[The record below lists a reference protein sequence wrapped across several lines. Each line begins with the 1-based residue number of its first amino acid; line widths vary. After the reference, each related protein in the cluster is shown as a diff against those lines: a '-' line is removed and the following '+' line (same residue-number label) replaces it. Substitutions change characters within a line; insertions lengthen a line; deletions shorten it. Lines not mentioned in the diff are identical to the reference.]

1 VKERGQ
7 FVDHVFEL
15 MRFERQDDDVDG
27 TSVGDP
33 FVRGGVRREIA
44 AFAEDAHASFAYR
57 LQVRAAGDKRYLAA
71 PASQGRSD
79 KGANRP
85 STDNGKFQLDPIRRT
100 ALKNRWIQL
109 GLGILAMIMVA
120 NLQYGWTLFVP
131 PMAAEHRWPKGAI
144 QLAFTLFVLTE
155 TWLVPVEGY
164 FIDRFG
170 LRPMVALGGIL
181 VGAAWLIDAKAPS
194 LGVLYVG
201 AVSGGIGAGIIYG
214 ATIGNSVKWFPDRR
228 GFAAGLTAG
237 GFGAGAALTVIPIAN
252 MIKSSG
258 YHATFATFGVI
269 QGAVVLVV
277 AALLV
282 KPPVSAGD
290 DRSAGAAI
298 RYDAGAAPKVV
309 LRTST
314 FYLLYGMFV
323 MIATG
328 GLMITA
334 QLSVMATDFKIADTP
349 VSLLGITL
357 AALPFALALD
367 RIFNGLS
374 RPVFGAISDR
384 IGRENTMAIA
394 FGAQAAAIVA
404 LLSVAHDA
412 LLFVVLSGLTFFT
425 AGEIYSL
432 FPALCTDIFGRRYAT
447 INYGLLYT
455 AKGVAALLVPIG
467 SYVTAVTG
475 SWNAI
480 FEVIVAF
487 NVITALLAVFA
498 LKPLRRQTQ
507 AWLTGRLTRDGALL
521 ASAAD

>member
-1 VKERGQ
+1 
-7 FVDHVFEL
+7 
-15 MRFERQDDDVDG
+15 MG
-27 TSVGDP
+27 TASDQGHL
-33 FVRGGVRREIA
+33 A
-44 AFAEDAHASFAYR
+44 A
-57 LQVRAAGDKRYLAA
+57 AAG
-71 PASQGRSD
+71 QGRSD

-85 STDNGKFQLDPIRRT
+85 STDNGKFQVDPLRRM
-100 ALKNRWIQL
+100 ALKNRWVQL
-109 GLGILAMIMVA
+109 GLGVLAMVMVA

-131 PMAAEHRWPKGAI
+131 PMAAEHAWPKGAI
-144 QLAFTLFVLTE
+144 QLAFTLFVLAE

-170 LRPMVALGGIL
+170 LRPLVALGGL
-181 VGAAWLIDAKAPS
+181 FVGAAWLIDAKAPS

-201 AVSGGIGAGIIYG
+201 AVIGGIGAGIVYG
-214 ATIGNSVKWFPDRR
+214 ATIGNAVKWFPDRR

-237 GFGAGAALTVIPIAN
+237 GFGAGAALTVVPIAN

-258 YHATFATFGVI
+258 YHATFATFGII
-269 QGAVVLVV
+269 QGAVVLAV

-282 KPPVSAGD
+282 KPPSSAAD
-290 DRSAGAAI
+290 DRAAG
-298 RYDAGAAPKVV
+298 YDSGAAPKVV

-349 VSLLGITL
+349 VSLLGISL

-404 LLSVAHDA
+404 LLSLAHDA
-412 LLFVVLSGLTFFT
+412 ALFVVLSGLTFFT

-432 FPALCTDIFGRRYAT
+432 FPAVCTDIFGRRFAT

-480 FEVIVAF
+480 FEVIIAF
-487 NVITALLAVFA
+487 NVVTALLAVFA

-507 AWLTGRLTRDGALL
+507 ASLTRRLPADGALF

>member
-1 VKERGQ
+1 LR
-7 FVDHVFEL
+7 
-15 MRFERQDDDVDG
+15 
-27 TSVGDP
+27 
-33 FVRGGVRREIA
+33 
-44 AFAEDAHASFAYR
+44 
-57 LQVRAAGDKRYLAA
+57 
-71 PASQGRSD
+71 
-79 KGANRP
+79 
-85 STDNGKFQLDPIRRT
+85 
-100 ALKNRWIQL
+100 NRWVQL
-109 GLGILAMIMVA
+109 ALGIVAMVMVA

-131 PMAAEHRWPKGAI
+131 PMAAEHKWAKGAI
-144 QLAFTLFVLTE
+144 QLAFTLFVLAE

-170 LRPMVALGGIL
+170 LRPMVALAGIL
-181 VGAAWLIDAKAPS
+181 VGAAWLIDAKAES
-194 LGVLYVG
+194 LAVLYAG
-201 AVSGGIGAGIIYG
+201 AVLGGIGAGIVYG
-214 ATIGNSVKWFPDRR
+214 ATIGNAVKWFPDRR

-252 MIKSSG
+252 MIKTSG
-258 YHATFATFGVI
+258 YHATFATFGVV
-269 QGAVVLVV
+269 QGLVVITV

-282 KPPVSAGD
+282 KPPIHAAD
-290 DRSAGAAI
+290 DRAPGMPASA
-298 RYDAGAAPKVV
+298 DAGAPPKVV
-309 LRTST
+309 LRTSA

-384 IGRENTMAIA
+384 IGRENTMAVA
-394 FGAQAAAIVA
+394 FGLQAAAIVA
-404 LLSVAHDA
+404 LLSVTHDA
-412 LLFVVLSGLTFFT
+412 ALFVVLSGLTFFT

-432 FPALCTDIFGRRYAT
+432 FPAVCTDIFGRRFAT

-467 SYVTAVTG
+467 SYVTAMTG

-480 FEVIVAF
+480 FELIIAF
-487 NVITALLAVFA
+487 NLLTALLAVFA

-507 AWLTGRLTRDGALL
+507 SVLIGRLTGEALL

>member
-1 VKERGQ
+1 
-7 FVDHVFEL
+7 
-15 MRFERQDDDVDG
+15 M
-27 TSVGDP
+27 
-33 FVRGGVRREIA
+33 
-44 AFAEDAHASFAYR
+44 
-57 LQVRAAGDKRYLAA
+57 
-71 PASQGRSD
+71 
-79 KGANRP
+79 
-85 STDNGKFQLDPIRRT
+85 
-100 ALKNRWIQL
+100 KNRWIQL
-109 GLGILAMIMVA
+109 ALGILAMIMVA

-131 PMAAEHRWPKGAI
+131 PMAAEHNWAKGAI

-181 VGAAWLIDAKAPS
+181 VGAAWLIDAKAES

-201 AVSGGIGAGIIYG
+201 ALLGGIGAGIVYG
-214 ATIGNSVKWFPDRR
+214 ATIGNAVKWFPDRR

-237 GFGAGAALTVIPIAN
+237 GFGAGAALTVVPIAH
-252 MIKSSG
+252 MIQSSG
-258 YHATFATFGVI
+258 YRATFATFGAI
-269 QGAVVLVV
+269 QGLVVVAV

-282 KPPVSAGD
+282 KPPVLAAD
-290 DRSAGAAI
+290 DRAPGGPAHA
-298 RYDAGAAPKVV
+298 DAGAPPKVV
-309 LRTST
+309 LRTSA

-349 VSLLGITL
+349 VSLLGISL

-367 RIFNGLS
+367 RVFNGLS

-384 IGRENTMAIA
+384 IGRENTMALA

-412 LLFVVLSGLTFFT
+412 ALFVVLSGLTFFT

-432 FPALCTDIFGRRYAT
+432 FPAVCTDIFGRRFAT

-480 FEVIVAF
+480 FELIIAF
-487 NVITALLAVFA
+487 NVLTALLAVFA

-507 AWLTGRLTRDGALL
+507 ALLTGRLTGDGVLL
-521 ASAAD
+521 ASVAD

>member
-1 VKERGQ
+1 
-7 FVDHVFEL
+7 
-15 MRFERQDDDVDG
+15 
-27 TSVGDP
+27 
-33 FVRGGVRREIA
+33 
-44 AFAEDAHASFAYR
+44 
-57 LQVRAAGDKRYLAA
+57 
-71 PASQGRSD
+71 
-79 KGANRP
+79 
-85 STDNGKFQLDPIRRT
+85 
-100 ALKNRWIQL
+100 LKNRWVQL
-109 GLGILAMIMVA
+109 ALGILAMVMVA

-131 PMAAEHRWPKGAI
+131 PLAAEHHGWSKGAI
-144 QLAFTLFVLTE
+144 QLAFTLFVLAE

-181 VGAAWLIDAKAPS
+181 VGAAWLIDAKAAT
-194 LGVLYVG
+194 LGILYLG
-201 AVSGGIGAGIIYG
+201 AVLGGVGAGIIYG
-214 ATIGNSVKWFPDRR
+214 ATIGNAVKWFPDRR

-237 GFGAGAALTVIPIAN
+237 GFGAGSALTVIPIAQ

-258 YHATFATFGVI
+258 YHATFTVFGAI
-269 QGAVVLVV
+269 QGLVVVAV

-282 KPPVSAGD
+282 KPPVAVAD
-290 DRSAGAAI
+290 DHAPGIPARA
-298 RYDAGAAPKVV
+298 DAGAPPKVV
-309 LRTST
+309 LRTPA

-384 IGRENTMAIA
+384 IGRENTMAVA
-394 FGAQAAAIVA
+394 FGLQAIAIVA

-412 LLFVVLSGLTFFT
+412 ALFVVLSGLTFFT

-432 FPALCTDIFGRRYAT
+432 FPAVCTDIFGRRFAT

-467 SYVTAVTG
+467 SYVTVVTG

-480 FEVIVAF
+480 FEIIIAF
-487 NVITALLAVFA
+487 NVVTALLAVFA

-507 AWLTGRLTRDGALL
+507 VTLTGRLTADARL
-521 ASAAD
+521 ASVID

>member
-1 VKERGQ
+1 MV
-7 FVDHVFEL
+7 
-15 MRFERQDDDVDG
+15 
-27 TSVGDP
+27 
-33 FVRGGVRREIA
+33 
-44 AFAEDAHASFAYR
+44 
-57 LQVRAAGDKRYLAA
+57 
-71 PASQGRSD
+71 
-79 KGANRP
+79 
-85 STDNGKFQLDPIRRT
+85 
-100 ALKNRWIQL
+100 
-109 GLGILAMIMVA
+109 MVA

-131 PMAAEHRWPKGAI
+131 PMAEEHQWAKGAI

-164 FIDRFG
+164 FIDRIG
-170 LRPMVALGGIL
+170 LRPMVALGGVL
-181 VGAAWLIDAKAPS
+181 AGAAWLIDAKAGT

-201 AVSGGIGAGIIYG
+201 AVFGGIGAGIVYG
-214 ATIGNSVKWFPDRR
+214 ATIGNAVKWFPDQR

-237 GFGAGAALTVIPIAN
+237 GFGAGAALTVVPIAN

-258 YHATFATFGVI
+258 YHATFATFGLI
-269 QGAVVLVV
+269 QGLVV
-277 AALLV
+277 TGVALLLV
-282 KPPVSAGD
+282 KPPIAAD
-290 DRSAGAAI
+290 DDPAPNALGEP
-298 RYDAGAAPKVV
+298 DAGAPPQVV
-309 LRTST
+309 LRTSA

-349 VSLLGITL
+349 VSLLGISL

-384 IGRENTMAIA
+384 IGRENTMALA
-394 FGAQAAAIVA
+394 FGLQAVAIVA

-412 LLFVVLSGLTFFT
+412 ALFVVLSGVTFFT

-432 FPALCTDIFGRRYAT
+432 FPAVCTDIFGRRFAT

-467 SYVTAVTG
+467 SFVTAVTG
-475 SWNAI
+475 SWNAV
-480 FEVIVAF
+480 FEVIIAF
-487 NVITALLAVFA
+487 NVVTALLAVFA

-507 AWLTGRLTRDGALL
+507 ASLTGRLTRDGALL
-521 ASAAD
+521 ASVAD